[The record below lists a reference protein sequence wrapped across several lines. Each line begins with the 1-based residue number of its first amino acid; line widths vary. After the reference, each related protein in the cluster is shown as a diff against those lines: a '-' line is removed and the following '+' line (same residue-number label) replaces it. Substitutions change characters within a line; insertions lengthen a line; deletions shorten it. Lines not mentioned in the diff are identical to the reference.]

1 MFDRLIGLIGEK
13 ELEKIKNIRVLL
25 VGVGGVG
32 GYTLEAL
39 VRSGFQ
45 NLTIVDGDTIDESN
59 LNRQIIA
66 LNDNIGNIK
75 VEEAKKRVLSINS
88 SVNINIIREFL
99 TKDNFDTLLNNNY
112 DLIYNNDNT
121 PILMVGL
128 SSLNQKER
136 EIDKA
141 YKYFSEETHNSNIY
155 TITIMSETDDLDD
168 ITSRY
173 NSNLV
178 LAGNSLNGEIR
189 LPFVGGIITKEGSK
203 KYKDSYYKV
212 NDSEI
217 YVSNGIGSPEAKFRL
232 FNRPSIN
239 LFRLTN
245 KK

>member
-112 DLIYNNDNT
+112 DYIIDACDDVKVKIELIKFAKLNNIKIITCLGTGKKLN
-121 PILMVGL
+121 
-128 SSLNQKER
+128 SSLVEVTTLNKTFNDPLAKKLRTELRKEN
-136 EIDKA
+136 IGLGIPVV
-141 YKYFSEETHNSNIY
+141 FSKEDAIKTEGMVASAVFVPTVAGIY
-155 TITIMSETDDLDD
+155 LANYVFLD
-168 ITSRY
+168 IIKSSR
-173 NSNLV
+173 
-178 LAGNSLNGEIR
+178 
-189 LPFVGGIITKEGSK
+189 
-203 KYKDSYYKV
+203 
-212 NDSEI
+212 
-217 YVSNGIGSPEAKFRL
+217 
-232 FNRPSIN
+232 
-239 LFRLTN
+239 
-245 KK
+245 